1 MELPAAKS
9 YHIESMSGEQQLR
22 ETIVEAGR
30 RLYAKGYL
38 AGADG
43 NISARLDENRLLV
56 TPSGVCKGFMKP
68 EDLIITDMAGRPLTP
83 NGAPTSELKMHLL
96 IYAQRP
102 EVAAVVHA
110 HPPVATG
117 YSAAGIAPDSP
128 VVAEGIL
135 TLGKI
140 ALAPYGT
147 PGTAEVTDG
156 MRAHV
161 RESDA
166 ILMANHGAVTCGP
179 DVEKAL
185 FKMETLE
192 HIAEINLVTE
202 VLGRKSE
209 ISRENLQKLLALRA
223 SLVKKPAPQPQPE
236 PQTRLAEI
244 IAQTVAEVVADSRA

>member
-1 MELPAAKS
+1 MNT
-9 YHIESMSGEQQLR
+9 ESALR
-22 ETIVEAGR
+22 DSIVEAGR
-30 RLYAKGYL
+30 RLYARGYL

-43 NISARLDENRLLV
+43 NVSARLGARRLLV

-68 EDLIITDMAGRPLTP
+68 ADLVMTDMSGGPVSG
-83 NGAPTSELKMHLL
+83 NGAPSSELKMHLL
-96 IYAQRP
+96 IYAARP
-102 EVAAVVHA
+102 DVAAVVHA
-110 HPPVATG
+110 HPPVVTG
-117 YSAAGIAPDSP
+117 YAAAGLKPDSP
-128 VVAEGIL
+128 VIAEAIL

-156 MRAHV
+156 MRAFV
-161 RESDA
+161 NDCDA
-166 ILMANHGAVTCGP
+166 ILMANHGAVTCGT

-209 ISRENLQKLLALRA
+209 ITGGNLKKLLALRA
-223 SLVKKPAPQPQPE
+223 ALAKKTAAPPDGQG
-236 PQTRLAEI
+236 RLASL
-244 IAQTVAEVVADSRA
+244 IAGTIAEVLSEHERRK